1 MREITSWVL
10 GQIGRKWWLR
20 ADARLKLSY
29 SWIIDYKFK
38 LRADALKSAT
48 CIMVPVQNN
57 TSTVKNIVAAQ
68 QIDTSETATRRPADL

>member
-1 MREITSWVL
+1 MRHLNFRVL
-10 GQIGRKWWLR
+10 GIFVL
-20 ADARLKLSY
+20 
-29 SWIIDYKFK
+29 KFK

-57 TSTVKNIVAAQ
+57 ASTVKIIVAAQ